1 MRYEGYFIRAGLSF
15 VREVEEARHG
25 RTVGTRDPP
34 PPSIFERK
42 RIIRCSKRIVA
53 LHRRISKF

>member
-34 PPSIFERK
+34 PPQS
-42 RIIRCSKRIVA
+42 SKGNVLFVVA
-53 LHRRISKF
+53 NVL